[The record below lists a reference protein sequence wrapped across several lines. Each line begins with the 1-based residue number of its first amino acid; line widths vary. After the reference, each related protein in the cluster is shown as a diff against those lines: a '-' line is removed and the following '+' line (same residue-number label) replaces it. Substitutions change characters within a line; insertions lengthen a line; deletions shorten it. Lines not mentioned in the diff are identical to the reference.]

1 MAMLLEKNGFL
12 LSANRRNAAEASGG
26 KSSPVIYSLFKKLL
40 LDLELK
46 GTLQDF
52 GAGKGVFTEAIRLLN
67 RFDSITAADLM
78 VPPQDLLKQI
88 NWITADL
95 NEPLKLPECLFDVI
109 VAAEVIEHLENPRA
123 LAREWFRLLRPNGK
137 LLLSTPNNESWRSIL
152 SLLFRGQYALFQAA
166 DYPAHITPLLRCDL
180 ERCLTEAGF
189 ENPVFIFTDDG
200 SLPRFTKLRWQN
212 LSYGLL
218 KGLRYSDNLLAIA
231 SKPGRVEMRAD

>member
-1 MAMLLEKNGFL
+1 MLIEKDGCS
-12 LSANRRNAAEASGG
+12 LSASRLNAAEASGG
-26 KSSPVIYSLFKKLL
+26 TSSPVIYDLFKKLL

-46 GTLQDF
+46 GNLLDF
-52 GAGKGVFTEAIRLLN
+52 GAGKGVLAQTISRLD

-78 VPPQDLLKQI
+78 APPPDLPKQV
-88 NWITADL
+88 NWITTDL
-95 NEPLKLPECLFDVI
+95 NEPLNVPEGLFDVI

-137 LLLSTPNNESWRSIL
+137 LILSTPNNESWRSIL
-152 SLLFRGQYALFQAA
+152 SLLFRGQYALFQAG
-166 DYPAHITPLLRCDL
+166 DYPAHITPLLRCDM

-200 SLPRFTKLRWQN
+200 ALPRFPDLRWQN

-218 KGLRYSDNLLAIA
+218 KGLRYSDNLLAIT
-231 SKPGRVEMRAD
+231 SKPEEF